1 MNISRSSGVLLHP
14 LSLGG
19 PWPCG
24 TMGDEARLFVDFCT
38 QARLGWWQ
46 ILPLGPTAFGD
57 SPYQSPSAF
66 AGNPYLIDP
75 QALAAQGLL
84 SREELESYRCTR
96 GKESVPSLTRSKQS
110 ERNSQD
116 RLSLAQPEVGDNT
129 LPSLSNHQEYVDY
142 ASLFANNAKLMEA
155 AWSHFKANA
164 VDQEQA
170 TFDQFCKSNISWLDD
185 YALFTAIKE
194 KEQYRPWY
202 EWPQRLKSREHS
214 ALEEFEK
221 GNKELICRLKFT
233 QFLFF
238 EQWLALKQYANSKGL
253 KLIGDIPIFA
263 AWDSADVWAH
273 RELFQ
278 LDEKGRPIRVAGVP
292 PDYFTATGQ
301 LWGNPLYDWQA
312 HEQEGYAWW
321 IARVQHSLK
330 LVDALRIDHFRG
342 FEAYWAVPF
351 GEPTAEN
358 GHWEKGPGHRL
369 FNALKNALGE
379 LPIIA
384 EDLGFITP
392 EVIELRDSLG
402 FPGMRILQFAFELEE
417 DNQDYP
423 HNYPKHCIA
432 YTGTHDNDT
441 AMGWL
446 AHAPLAAKK
455 RALSYMHAKPSTFY
469 QDIVRTV
476 WASPAM
482 LAIAP
487 MQDFLGLGTEARMNF
502 PGTTSSWWRWRMNN
516 ESLKPAL
523 ARRIKRL
530 SEVYFRVSSSS

>member
-96 GKESVPSLTRSKQS
+96 GKESVPSLTRSKHS

-116 RLSLAQPEVGDNT
+116 RLSLARPEVGDNA

-142 ASLFANNAKLMEA
+142 TSLFATNAKLMEA
-155 AWSHFKANA
+155 AWSHFRANS

-202 EWPQRLKSREHS
+202 EWPQKLKSREHS

-221 GNKELICRLKFT
+221 NNKELICRLKFT

-351 GEPTAEN
+351 GEPTAKN
-358 GHWEKGPGHRL
+358 GYWEKGPGHRL
-369 FNALKNALGE
+369 FDALNRELGE

-423 HNYPKHCIA
+423 HNYLKHCIA

-446 AHAPLAAKK
+446 SHAPLAAKK

-469 QDIVRTV
+469 QDIVRTA

-502 PGTTSSWWRWRMNN
+502 PGTTSGWWRWRMNN
-516 ESLKPAL
+516 ESLKPVL
-523 ARRIKRL
+523 AHRIRRL
-530 SEVYFRVSSSS
+530 SETYFRASTAS

>member
-1 MNISRSSGVLLHP
+1 MNIPRSSGVLLHP

-38 QARLGWWQ
+38 KAHLGWWQ

-75 QALAAQGLL
+75 QALEAQGLL
-84 SREELESYRCTR
+84 SSKELESYRCKR
-96 GKESVPSLTRSKQS
+96 ANESVLSLTHSKHS
-110 ERNSQD
+110 KRNSQN
-116 RLSLAQPEVGDNT
+116 RLSLARLEAENNA
-129 LPSLSNHQEYVDY
+129 LPSLSDSLEYVDY
-142 ASLFANNAKLMEA
+142 ERLFATNAKLMEA
-155 AWSHFKANA
+155 AWCQFQAKFLGRGRKAA
-164 VDQEQA
+164 K
-170 TFDQFCKSNISWLDD
+170 FDQFCKENAFWLDD
-185 YALFTAIKE
+185 YALFAAIKE
-194 KEQYRPWY
+194 KEQYRPWF
-202 EWPQRLKSREHS
+202 EWPQELRFRDHS
-214 ALEEFEK
+214 ALVQFEK
-221 GNKELICRLKFT
+221 DNKELICRLKFT

-238 EQWLALKQYANSKGL
+238 EQWLALRQYANSKGL

-263 AWDSADVWAH
+263 ALDSADVWAH

-301 LWGNPLYDWQA
+301 LWGNPLYNWQA

-358 GHWEKGPGHRL
+358 GRWEKGPGHRL
-369 FNALKNALGE
+369 FDALKSAIGE

-417 DNQDYP
+417 DNPDYP
-423 HNYPKHCIA
+423 HNYPQHCIA

-441 AMGWL
+441 AMGWF

-469 QDIVRTV
+469 QDIVRTA

-502 PGTTSSWWRWRMNN
+502 PGTTINWWRWRMNKDAL
-516 ESLKPAL
+516 SPTL
-523 ARRIKRL
+523 ARRIQRL
-530 SEVYFRVSSSS
+530 AEIYFRSNN